1 MGAATLPCRLPRLC
15 HVFSFGGC
23 AVVFFNENVA
33 NLPRRSRKKTRDPAG
48 FFFMTRV
55 LTMLFRRFLFFSKQ
69 SITAQIQGIMFDV
82 QLLFLFFFFGNILNF
97 SGGCVYATLTE
108 VIPREWYIR
117 SIPRLHFPIL
127 ADLFAD
133 FPRVRSK
140 KK

>member
-48 FFFMTRV
+48 FYFMTRV

-69 SITAQIQGIMFDV
+69 SITAQVPRYHVRCAASFLV
-82 QLLFLFFFFGNILNF
+82 LLFREYPQLFWGL
-97 SGGCVYATLTE
+97 
-108 VIPREWYIR
+108 
-117 SIPRLHFPIL
+117 
-127 ADLFAD
+127 
-133 FPRVRSK
+133 RVRHTHGGDTP
-140 KK
+140 